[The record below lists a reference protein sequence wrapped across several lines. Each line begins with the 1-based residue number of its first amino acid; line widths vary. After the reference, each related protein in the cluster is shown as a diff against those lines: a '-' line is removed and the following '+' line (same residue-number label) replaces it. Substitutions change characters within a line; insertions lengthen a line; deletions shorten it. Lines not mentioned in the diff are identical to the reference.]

1 MGSVIQIFSVLFN
14 WSRGVKH
21 SHAMIAFATAAGAV
35 AGLGSTA
42 LIAVINRCLG
52 QTGPTRGL
60 GWDFVALCVIIPLA
74 GFASQALLTAL
85 TAKAARDLRFR
96 LAQQVLAAPYR
107 LTEEL
112 GVPKLMAT
120 ITDDIPSV
128 TAAITSL
135 PVLCT
140 QIAIV
145 IGCLVYLGW
154 LSWPLLLVVVV
165 YLVVGLLSYQIPIA
179 RSVQYFRKMRDA
191 WDATFHAI
199 RDLTEGTKE
208 LKLHRSRRSAFLSEQ
223 LEPAIDDVQN
233 YGIKANTFAVAAA
246 NWGQMLFFIFI
257 GVILFITPRFIIV
270 DHQVLTG
277 YTLTVLFM
285 TAPLSIVLNT
295 LPVLEKAHV
304 AADKVKKLGLSLSS
318 RSPEVSTR
326 ALATPAARDWKW
338 LELDGVTHTYRT
350 DGESSEFLLGPLNL
364 TFLPGELV
372 FLVGGNGSGK
382 TTLAKILMGLYEPEE
397 GVVRLD
403 TRPVTHDTID
413 DYRQNFSVVFYDF
426 YLFERLL
433 GLAGEDLLTNADR
446 YLKRLQLSD
455 KLYLEGN
462 KLSTVAL
469 SQGQRKRLALL
480 TAYLEDRPIYIFDEW
495 ASDQDPSFKQI
506 FYCDILPEL
515 KANGKTIIVISH
527 DDRYYHLA
535 DRIIKLERGKVEY
548 DRRAYQAIEV
558 NA

>member
-1 MGSVIQIFSVLFN
+1 MGSVIQTFSVLFN
-14 WSRGVKH
+14 WSKGVKH
-21 SHAMIAFATAAGAV
+21 SHAMIVFATIAGAI

-52 QTGPTRGL
+52 QTGPTRSL
-60 GWDFVALCVIIPLA
+60 GWKFVALCMIIPLA

-85 TAKAARDLRFR
+85 TARAARDLRFR

-107 LTEEL
+107 LTEEV

-120 ITDDIPSV
+120 ISDDIPSV

-154 LSWPLLLVVVV
+154 LAWHLLLVVLV
-165 YLVVGLLSYQIPIA
+165 YLIVGLVTYQIPIA
-179 RSVQYFRKMRDA
+179 HSVQYFRRMREA
-191 WDATFHAI
+191 WDAAFHAI
-199 RDLTEGTKE
+199 RDLTEGAKE
-208 LKLHRSRRSAFLSEQ
+208 LKLHRSRRNAFLSEQ
-223 LEPAIDDVQN
+223 LQPAIDDVQN
-233 YGIKANTFAVAAA
+233 FGIKANMFAVAAA

-257 GVILFITPRFIIV
+257 GVILFVTPRFMAV

-304 AADKVKKLGLSLSS
+304 AAEKVRNLGLSLSS
-318 RSPEVSTR
+318 RAPEISTKPSASPVR
-326 ALATPAARDWKW
+326 HWKW
-338 LELDGVTHTYRT
+338 LELDGVTHSYRT
-350 DGESSEFLLGPLNL
+350 DGESNEFLLGPLNL
-364 TFLPGELV
+364 TFSPGELV

-403 TRPVTHDTID
+403 QRPVAHDTID

-433 GLAGEDLLTNADR
+433 GLAGEDLLANADR

-515 KANGKTIIVISH
+515 KAKGKTVIVISH